1 MIYLIRKNCW
11 ESNSSSTHALCISKD
26 KPKIYPDRVNFV
38 PGYYGWE
45 FKIYRDIESRASYLY
60 TAMLCLCNDIE
71 KEKNRI
77 YEILGKNCIECDFQ
91 NPKKD
96 EWGLE
101 DYGIDHVDEL
111 SQWLYGV
118 LAHESNL
125 LRWLFG
131 DSVVVTGNDN
141 SDEFTSYLYGKDCW
155 DDAYWKIRDD
165 LTDKKVFIKR
175 N

>member
-1 MIYLIRKNCW
+1 MIYQIRKKCW
-11 ESNSSSTHALCISKD
+11 ESNSSSTHALCISKA

-96 EWGLE
+96 EWGHE
-101 DYGIDHVDEL
+101 DYGIEV
-111 SQWLYGV
+111 
-118 LAHESNL
+118 
-125 LRWLFG
+125 
-131 DSVVVTGNDN
+131 
-141 SDEFTSYLYGKDCW
+141 K
-155 DDAYWKIRDD
+155 
-165 LTDKKVFIKR
+165 
-175 N
+175 